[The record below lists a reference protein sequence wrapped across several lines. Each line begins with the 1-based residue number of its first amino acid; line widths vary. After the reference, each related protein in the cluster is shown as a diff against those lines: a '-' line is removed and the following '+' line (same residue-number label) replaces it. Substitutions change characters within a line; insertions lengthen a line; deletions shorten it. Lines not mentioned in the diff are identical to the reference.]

1 MQDKIELLEDDNKSL
16 RAFKAVVE
24 PKLETMQKSIQ
35 QIQVQLPGCK
45 QIYKVLTFVDETR
58 VNKSMEYCRDS
69 NAAIHQVRHELELL
83 STLHIKPTH
92 VNDQN
97 PKVSTG
103 TNVQMMDIELQ
114 LASLRDNLANIKR
127 EQAIA
132 LTAMA
137 VDIRNLSNETHNV
150 KTISQ
155 NDIMATQNQIVEMHE
170 EYQSWFQRENI
181 IIEGIRDKL
190 SRVEKLST
198 QTNRS
203 VTPLAE
209 NVTNLRKQL
218 EKTNQSTNEIQDE
231 LNKSTRKVIQ
241 LQQNV
246 DELHINT
253 TKRPA

>member
-1 MQDKIELLEDDNKSL
+1 MYEL
-16 RAFKAVVE
+16 
-24 PKLETMQKSIQ
+24 
-35 QIQVQLPGCK
+35 
-45 QIYKVLTFVDETR
+45 LTFVDETR
-58 VNKSMEYCRDS
+58 VNKSMDYCRDS

-83 STLHIKPTH
+83 SALHIKPAH
-92 VNDQN
+92 LNDQH
-97 PKVSTG
+97 PQVSTG

-114 LASLRDNLANIKR
+114 LASLRDNLASIKR

-150 KTISQ
+150 KTTSQ
-155 NDIMATQNQIVEMHE
+155 NDIMATQNQIAEMHE

-231 LNKSTRKVIQ
+231 LSKSTRKVIQ